1 MENFL
6 NFFENMPAWQKLVW
20 IFICISANWMIEL
33 AIPLVKFNY
42 KKFKHAGVN
51 MVFLASDVSLNL
63 LFGILTVGIFSWL
76 SANQFGFLYLIDF
89 PIWVELIIAILALD
103 FAAQYVVHY
112 LLHKIPFMWRFHM
125 IHHSDTTIDA
135 TSATRH
141 HPGDYAFREI
151 FALIMIVIFGIPLA
165 YYLFYR
171 MATVFFGY
179 LTHANFSFPKKID
192 QFLSY
197 VFITPDMHKFHHH
210 HEMPWTDTNFGNIF
224 SFWDRIFGTI
234 TYDDPKK
241 VVYGLDLL
249 DDTTDQDILYQFKIP
264 FDKKIQLKSDKK

>member
-76 SANQFGFLYLIDF
+76 SANQFGFLYLIDY

-125 IHHSDTTIDA
+125 IHHSDTTLDA

-151 FALIMIVIFGIPLA
+151 FALIMIVIFGIPFA

-264 FDKKIQLKSDKK
+264 FDKKIQLKSDK

>member
-6 NFFENMPAWQKLVW
+6 NFFETMPSWQKLVW
-20 IFICISANWMIEL
+20 IFICISTNWIVEL
-33 AIPLVKFNY
+33 FIPLVKFKY
-42 KKFKHAGVN
+42 KKIKHASVN
-51 MVFLASDVSLNL
+51 MVFLATDVGLNL
-63 LFGILTVGIFSWL
+63 LFGVLTVGVFFWL
-76 SANQFGFLYLIDF
+76 SSNEFGLLYLIDF
-89 PIWVELIIAILALD
+89 PIWAELLIAVLALD
-103 FAAQYVVHY
+103 FAAQYFVHY

-125 IHHSDTTIDA
+125 VHHSDTNIDA

-151 FALIMIVIFGIPLA
+151 FALIMIIVFGIPFA

>member
-76 SANQFGFLYLIDF
+76 SANQFGFLYLIDY

-125 IHHSDTTIDA
+125 IHHSDTTLDA

-151 FALIMIVIFGIPLA
+151 FALIMIVIFGIPFA

-192 QFLSY
+192 KFLSY

-210 HEMPWTDTNFGNIF
+210 YQMPWTDSNFGNIF
-224 SFWDRIFGTI
+224 SFWDRIFGTL
-234 TYDDPKK
+234 TFDDPKK
-241 VVYGLDLL
+241 VKYGLDLL
-249 DDTTDQDILYQFKIP
+249 EDSKDQDVLYQFAIP
-264 FDKKIQLKSDKK
+264 FNKNIKLKTDK

>member
-33 AIPLVKFNY
+33 AIPLVKLNY

-76 SANQFGFLYLIDF
+76 SANQFGFLYLIDY

-125 IHHSDTTIDA
+125 IHHSDTTLDA

-141 HPGDYAFREI
+141 HHGDYAFREI
-151 FALIMIVIFGIPLA
+151 FALIMIVIFGIPFA

-224 SFWDRIFGTI
+224 YFWDRIFGTL
-234 TYDDPKK
+234 TFDDPKK
-241 VVYGLDLL
+241 VKYGLDLL
-249 DDTTDQDILYQFKIP
+249 EDSKDQDVLYQFAIP
-264 FDKKIQLKSDKK
+264 FNKNIKLKTDK